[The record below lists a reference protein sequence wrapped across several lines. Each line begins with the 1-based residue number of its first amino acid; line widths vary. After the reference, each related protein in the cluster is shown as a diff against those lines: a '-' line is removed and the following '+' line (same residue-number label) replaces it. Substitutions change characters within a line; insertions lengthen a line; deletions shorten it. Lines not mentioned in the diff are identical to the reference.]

1 MPGLFPLPRAENVA
15 SVPGQA
21 RKEPTIYLV
30 AVMDWCPVAPIR
42 LREDQGLRFVSPR
55 YSRTKGI
62 ARSWKPIENSFR
74 IDSQTA
80 G

>member
-1 MPGLFPLPRAENVA
+1 MPGLFPLPRAENVV

-21 RKEPTIYLV
+21 RKEPTIYL
-30 AVMDWCPVAPIR
+30 AVLWSGALQRQSVYVKIKAYA
-42 LREDQGLRFVSPR
+42 FVSPR
-55 YSRTKGI
+55 YSRMKGI
-62 ARSWKPIENSFR
+62 ARSWKTIENSFR

>member
-1 MPGLFPLPRAENVA
+1 MPGLFLLPRAENVV

-30 AVMDWCPVAPIR
+30 VITEWCLRAPIR
-42 LREDQGLRFVSPR
+42 LREDQGLRFASPR
-55 YSRTKGI
+55 YSRMKG
-62 ARSWKPIENSFR
+62 APRNCENSFP
-74 IDSQTA
+74 IEFQIV